1 MDPKTSN
8 PETKD
13 IITPFQKKK
22 KKEKIKPLK
31 KKKKKKS
38 AADCPPIKLTFQ
50 KTTTKKN
57 EEIEF

>member
-13 IITPFQKKK
+13 IITPFQ
-22 KKEKIKPLK
+22 K